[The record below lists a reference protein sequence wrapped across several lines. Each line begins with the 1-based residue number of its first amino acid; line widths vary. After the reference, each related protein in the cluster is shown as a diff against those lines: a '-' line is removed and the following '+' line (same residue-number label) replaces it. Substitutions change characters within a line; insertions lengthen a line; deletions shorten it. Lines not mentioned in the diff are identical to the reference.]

1 MDLNG
6 GRRRIPLIEEPRRP
20 PWMLII
26 LLVAAAVVIAWV
38 ISNLRIGTDGDEDAA
53 APAPTPA
60 PVSASREA
68 VVERVERI
76 PVRPPSASGDPL
88 VVVRAEAPRWDR
100 HPAPDFPEEGFSAPG
115 GKGRVTLTCVVQSN
129 RGLGDCVILEE
140 DPPGH
145 GFAAAAIRAAR
156 RARLT
161 DESRP
166 GAQVTYTTRF
176 IPSP

>member
-6 GRRRIPLIEEPRRP
+6 GRRRISLIEEPRRP

-53 APAPTPA
+53 APVSTPA
-60 PVSASREA
+60 PVSASEET

-76 PVRPPSASGDPL
+76 PVRPPSDSGDKV
-88 VVVRAEAPRWDR
+88 VVVRSEAPRWDR
-100 HPAPDFPEEGFSAPG
+100 HPAPNFPDEGFSAPG
-115 GKGRVTLTCVVQSN
+115 AKGRVTLTCVVQSN

-161 DESRP
+161 EEARP
-166 GAQVTYTTRF
+166 GARVTYTTRF
-176 IPSP
+176 LPPQ